1 MKYTLLIE
9 DEPNTA
15 IDFKSIIINGQ
26 RYGIDKDATNVT
38 RSSYTDAW
46 GELEIPLKLEKSE

>member
-15 IDFKSIIINGQ
+15 VDFKSIIINGH
-26 RYGIDKDATNVT
+26 RYAIDKNETNST
-38 RSSYTDAW
+38 SYTDAW
-46 GELEIPLKLEKSE
+46 GELEIPLKLEKTE